1 MDDND
6 YSRRIIVIDDKN
18 EIHQDFIKS
27 LGVGD
32 EEIGVDDDFDDLD
45 SEIFGES
52 KDPKKAKRN
61 VQYQVESAHQ
71 GLEGLS
77 KIEAAQAEGNPF
89 ALAFVDVRMP
99 PGIDGIETI
108 RKIWEVAPET
118 EIVLCTAYM
127 DYSHDD
133 IVRELGVTDRLLFLK
148 KPFDSVAVRQMA
160 LTLTTKW
167 NLNRELDRHL
177 AGLQEQVDSKTQMLL
192 ESSKFVALGQM
203 AGGVAHEINNPLT
216 IIQGYCE
223 GLTIQLA
230 KPDRDE
236 KKIIQYIETIQKGTF
251 RISGIVKGLLSF
263 SREAKQDPA
272 KDENLCDLI
281 DETLFFSSERFK
293 LLDIRLEIDIP
304 KELIVH
310 CRATQLSQVLVNLLN
325 NGADAI
331 SELSDKWMR
340 IEATEEA
347 SHVVVAVTDSGPG
360 IDLEAQKRLFDPFF
374 STKEVGKGTGLGLSV
389 SKGILESHG
398 GSLEIDNGSP
408 NTRFVLRIPIVRSEK
423 LAS

>member
-160 LTLTTKW
+160 LTLTTTA
-167 NLNRELDRHL
+167 L
-177 AGLQEQVDSKTQMLL
+177 A
-192 ESSKFVALGQM
+192 
-203 AGGVAHEINNPLT
+203 
-216 IIQGYCE
+216 
-223 GLTIQLA
+223 
-230 KPDRDE
+230 R
-236 KKIIQYIETIQKGTF
+236 
-251 RISGIVKGLLSF
+251 
-263 SREAKQDPA
+263 
-272 KDENLCDLI
+272 
-281 DETLFFSSERFK
+281 
-293 LLDIRLEIDIP
+293 
-304 KELIVH
+304 
-310 CRATQLSQVLVNLLN
+310 
-325 NGADAI
+325 
-331 SELSDKWMR
+331 
-340 IEATEEA
+340 
-347 SHVVVAVTDSGPG
+347 
-360 IDLEAQKRLFDPFF
+360 
-374 STKEVGKGTGLGLSV
+374 
-389 SKGILESHG
+389 
-398 GSLEIDNGSP
+398 
-408 NTRFVLRIPIVRSEK
+408 PI
-423 LAS
+423 A